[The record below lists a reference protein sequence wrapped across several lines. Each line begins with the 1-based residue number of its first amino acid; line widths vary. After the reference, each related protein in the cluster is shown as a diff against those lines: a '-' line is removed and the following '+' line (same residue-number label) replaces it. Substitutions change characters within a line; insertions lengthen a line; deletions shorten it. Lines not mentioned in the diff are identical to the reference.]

1 MTAPA
6 ILLANDKENDV
17 FALTHALGRL
27 KLVNPVQVVGDGL
40 ELLVHLVGVGSTGDR
55 FVYPQP
61 EVLFLD
67 LNLRGRTALEVLEWF
82 KEHPEAKPQRVYA
95 WGEDLVA
102 GQLQRALALGADGF
116 LPRSA
121 SPDEYLALLRALPGI
136 RLEQQAESRVLAPC

>member
-6 ILLANDKENDV
+6 ILLANDKENDI

-55 FVYPQP
+55 FAFPKP
-61 EVLFLD
+61 AILFLD

-82 KEHPEAKPQRVYA
+82 TEHPEARPQRVYA

-121 SPDEYLALLRALPGI
+121 SHDEYLALLRGLPGI
-136 RLEQQAESRVLAPC
+136 RLEQQEESRFLAPC